1 MNEGGPMSDILATF
15 WGTGLR
21 KTITSVFATITAAAT
36 SVVAVP
42 PAWEAM
48 GLPEVASRT
57 FVHDHVQKTID
68 PMLQTESK
76 LLIAQAQTTAALNQI
91 LLQQL
96 QSSLYAAQKDMTAA
110 PSQTVQERIDA
121 LQKQIAD
128 LKMNSSGGR

>member
-96 QSSLYAAQKDMTAA
+96 QSSLYAAEKDMAAA

>member
-1 MNEGGPMSDILATF
+1 MDEGGPMSDILATF

-76 LLIAQAQTTAALNQI
+76 LLIAQAQTTVALNQI

-96 QSSLYAAQKDMTAA
+96 QSSLYAAEKDMAAA

>member
-1 MNEGGPMSDILATF
+1 MNDGGPMSDILTTF

-96 QSSLYAAQKDMTAA
+96 QSSLYAAEKDMAAA